1 MIPPVV
7 AVLLVAV
14 VPAVLF
20 LGFLGAMTI
29 VVGAL
34 PRSTPRTRGCC
45 EAESRASRPRDQSLR
60 RGPAARMSS
69 AVPSA

>member
-7 AVLLVAV
+7 AVLPVAV

-34 PRSTPRTRGCC
+34 AEIDAADARLLRG
-45 EAESRASRPRDQSLR
+45 
-60 RGPAARMSS
+60 
-69 AVPSA
+69 

>member
-1 MIPPVV
+1 MTPPVI

-29 VVGAL
+29 VVGGLAEIDAADARL
-34 PRSTPRTRGCC
+34 LR
-45 EAESRASRPRDQSLR
+45 AESRASRPRDQSLT